1 MPLFLL
7 VILAAV
13 QGITEFLPISSSGHL
28 VLVRDFANGVGVVG
42 AERTS
47 AEELNLDVAVHV
59 GTLGAVLVYFWRDVG
74 QMIFG
79 GVQLLAGRATP
90 GGRLA
95 LQVLIATVPIVIVG
109 LLARDLIVESFRSV
123 QVIAWAT
130 IGFGIL
136 LWLGD
141 RYGKRSKLLDR
152 LQHHEALIIGL
163 SQALA
168 LIPGTSRSGITM
180 TTACFLGYE
189 RTDGARFSMLLSIPT
204 IFAAGVLSGLDLYQ
218 TGNAAIG
225 QEAVIGAVLSFATA
239 LAAISFLMAW
249 LRHAG
254 YTPFV
259 LYRLVLGV
267 GLLAWV
273 YL

>member
-28 VLVRDFANGVGVVG
+28 VLVREFANGVGEG
-42 AERTS
+42 GPGRPP
-47 AEELNLDVAVHV
+47 AEELILDVAVHV
-59 GTLGAVLVYFWRDVG
+59 GTLGAVLLYFWREVAQMVG
-74 QMIFG
+74 G
-79 GVQLLAGRATP
+79 GLQLLAGRVTP

-95 LQVLIATVPIVIVG
+95 LQVVLATVPIVIVG
-109 LLARDLIVESFRSV
+109 FFAKDLILGWFRSV
-123 QVIAWAT
+123 AVIAWAT
-130 IGFGIL
+130 IGFGVL
-136 LWLGD
+136 LWIAD
-141 RYGKRSKLLDR
+141 RYGRRSRTLDR
-152 LQHHEALIIGL
+152 LQNHEAIVIGL
-163 SQALA
+163 AQVIA

-180 TTACFLGYE
+180 TAACFLGYE

-204 IFAAGVLSGLDLYQ
+204 ILGAGMLSGLDLYQ
-218 TGNAAIG
+218 SGNAAIG
-225 QEAVIGAVLSFATA
+225 REAIVGAVLAFAAA

-259 LYRLVLGV
+259 LYRLVLGA